1 MLKPIVCIIVYVL
14 TGPCGNQR
22 RIGFIGTF
30 IRAIVT
36 TPLVVLPV
44 LLLTGPSPRIG
55 WRRSP

>member
-44 LLLTGPSPRIG
+44 LLLTGP
-55 WRRSP
+55 